1 MVSRVDETT
10 EVWCISCWEGKE
22 ACVGFEYNELT
33 VIFPVFLPLSHLN
46 VLLLRD
52 QEVTPRPH
60 CDDATNKKTESSG
73 YANIPW

>member
-1 MVSRVDETT
+1 M
-10 EVWCISCWEGKE
+10 
-22 ACVGFEYNELT
+22 GFEYNELT